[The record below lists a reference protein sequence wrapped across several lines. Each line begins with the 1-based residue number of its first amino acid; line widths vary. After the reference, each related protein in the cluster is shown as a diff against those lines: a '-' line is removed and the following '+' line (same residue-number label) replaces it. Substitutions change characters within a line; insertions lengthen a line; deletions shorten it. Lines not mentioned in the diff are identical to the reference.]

1 MAVFQ
6 AGFEA
11 GALGF
16 QAGQGLAHRRDPGVG
31 LARNG
36 GSRLGQLSPVS
47 AIAGEVREEKKKR
60 RKKLGEEARV
70 RGEGEEEEE
79 KKKRK
84 KPGEEACVR
93 GEGKEEKKKRK
104 KPGEEEEAC
113 VMLGL
118 GEIKEEKWVW

>member
-16 QAGQGLAHRRDPGVG
+16 QAGRGLAHRRDPGVG

-36 GSRLGQLSPVS
+36 GSRLGQPSPVS
-47 AIAGEVREEKKKR
+47 AIAGEVREER
-60 RKKLGEEARV
+60 RKKSGEEACV

-79 KKKRK
+79 KKKK
-84 KPGEEACVR
+84 KTRGRSVR
-93 GEGKEEKKKRK
+93 EG
-104 KPGEEEEAC
+104 
-113 VMLGL
+113 
-118 GEIKEEKWVW
+118 

>member
-16 QAGQGLAHRRDPGVG
+16 QAGRGLAHRRDPGVG

-36 GSRLGQLSPVS
+36 GSRLGQPSPVS
-47 AIAGEVREEKKKR
+47 AIAGEVREEKKKKKKKIRGRSVREGRGR
-60 RKKLGEEARV
+60 RR
-70 RGEGEEEEE
+70 RR

-93 GEGKEEKKKRK
+93 GEGEEEKKKRK

-118 GEIKEEKWVW
+118 GEIKEERWVW